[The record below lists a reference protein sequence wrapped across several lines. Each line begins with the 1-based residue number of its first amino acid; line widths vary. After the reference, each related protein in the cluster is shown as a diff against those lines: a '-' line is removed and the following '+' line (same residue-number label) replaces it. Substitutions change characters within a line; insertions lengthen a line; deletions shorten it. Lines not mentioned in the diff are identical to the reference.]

1 MGRQLNILK
10 RAMWNLFENAG
21 FSMSGAVAFTFLL
34 SLFPFCIFLSAL
46 AATIGGRELAAY
58 AVAQLFQ
65 LVPEPVAMAL
75 APEIERV
82 MGRSQYGL
90 LTVGAAIALFFATSA
105 VETLRA
111 ALNVAYRV
119 KEGRSYIFCLLQ
131 SAFLVLMTAAGML
144 ALAWG
149 VVVGPVVAQTIDS
162 DAVYWLLAQDK
173 FSVALRYVVV
183 LAVITVQLLAYHLF
197 LTAGN
202 RSLWEVWPGVLL
214 SVLLWIVLAQIYSR
228 WLGISD
234 YSRFYAGL
242 TQLFT
247 ALIFFQVTA
256 MVVILGAEFNR
267 ALGEVKASA

>member
-1 MGRQLNILK
+1 MGRQLNILR
-10 RAMWNLFENAG
+10 RAMWMLFQNAG

-34 SLFPFCIFLSAL
+34 SLFPFCIFLGAL
-46 AATIGGRELAAY
+46 AGTIGGRELATY

-65 LVPEPVAMAL
+65 AVPEPVAMAL

-82 MGRSQYGL
+82 MGTSQFGL
-90 LTVGAAIALFFATSA
+90 LTVGAAISLFFATSA

-111 ALNVAYRV
+111 ALNGAYQV
-119 KEGRSYIFCLLQ
+119 KEGRSYLFCLLQ

-144 ALAWG
+144 AVAWG
-149 VVVGPVVAQTIDS
+149 VVVGPMLAASIDS
-162 DAVYWLLAQDK
+162 EAVHWLLDK
-173 FSVALRYVVV
+173 GRFSVSVRYTIV
-183 LAVITVQLLAYHLF
+183 LAVTSAQLLAYHLF
-197 LTAGN
+197 LVAGR
-202 RSLWEVWPGVLL
+202 RSFWDVWPGVLL
-214 SVLLWIVLAQIYSR
+214 SVALWMLLAQIYAR

-242 TQLFT
+242 TQLLT

-267 ALGEVKASA
+267 ALSEARATA

>member
-1 MGRQLNILK
+1 MGQQLNILK
-10 RAMWNLFENAG
+10 RAMRHLFENAG

-46 AATIGGRELAAY
+46 AATIGGRELAEY

-65 LVPEPVAMAL
+65 LVPEPVAMVL

-82 MGRSQYGL
+82 MGSSQFGL

-119 KEGRSYIFCLLQ
+119 KEGRSYLFCVMQ

-149 VVVGPVVAQTIDS
+149 VVVGPVLAQSIDS
-162 DAVYWLLAQDK
+162 DAVHWLLAQDK
-173 FSVALRYVVV
+173 FSVIVRYAVVTIV
-183 LAVITVQLLAYHLF
+183 TSAQLLAYHLF
-197 LTAGN
+197 LVAGK
-202 RSLWEVWPGVLL
+202 RSFWDVWPGVLL
-214 SVLLWIVLAQIYSR
+214 SVVLWIVLAQLYAR
-228 WLGISD
+228 WLTISD

-256 MVVILGAEFNR
+256 VVVILGAEFNR
-267 ALGEVKASA
+267 ALSEAKASA